1 MLSSSPDA
9 LNHGFF
15 SNIYSPAQPDLAAG
29 SCSAHGAGKVRPDA
43 PAHSAPSAVATA
55 KPRAGDK

>member
-15 SNIYSPAQPDLAAG
+15 SNIHSPAQPDLAAG

-43 PAHSAPSAVATA
+43 LARSAPSAMAAA
-55 KPRAGDK
+55 KPRAGDN